1 MTPTHLIRLL
11 PEGGAEWLA
20 LGRDGR
26 ILSGPQSGLPGTPAE
41 RTWVLVPAEAVLLLR
56 APRVARA
63 RRQLEQAVPFAIED
77 QLAAPIELSHVAL
90 DESAQGED
98 LGVAVVSHA
107 AMEAWLAPLH
117 AAGIAPDRMLPDGAL
132 LSVEGATVFVEGR
145 RALLRYAPAGLF
157 AGNVEE
163 IPDWLALLAAAG
175 HPPPRLRWI
184 GPAAAV
190 PVGLAVER
198 EDADVPLR
206 WFAAR
211 LAQSDAPNLLQGRYA
226 PRRGREGARR
236 VWRWAALLALAAA
249 LAGIA
254 QLALERRQLEAR
266 HVAQRAEME
275 SLLRSAVPGISRI
288 VDPRA
293 QLAAEQ
299 ARVGRGGGGGL
310 LPLLARIAPSLSGSG
325 RYTLDGLEFR
335 GDTLELVVRAPD
347 VATLD
352 GLREVLAAM
361 ALQVEL
367 TGATPGSG
375 GVEGRLR
382 IRGGGA

>member
-1 MTPTHLIRLL
+1 
-11 PEGGAEWLA
+11 
-20 LGRDGR
+20 
-26 ILSGPQSGLPGTPAE
+26 
-41 RTWVLVPAEAVLLLR
+41 
-56 APRVARA
+56 
-63 RRQLEQAVPFAIED
+63 
-77 QLAAPIELSHVAL
+77 
-90 DESAQGED
+90 
-98 LGVAVVSHA
+98 
-107 AMEAWLAPLH
+107 
-117 AAGIAPDRMLPDGAL
+117 
-132 LSVEGATVFVEGR
+132 
-145 RALLRYAPAGLF
+145 
-157 AGNVEE
+157 
-163 IPDWLALLAAAG
+163 
-175 HPPPRLRWI
+175 
-184 GPAAAV
+184 
-190 PVGLAVER
+190 
-198 EDADVPLR
+198 LR

-226 PRRGREGARR
+226 PRRGREDARR

>member
-11 PEGGAEWLA
+11 PDGGAEWLA

-26 ILSGPQSGLPGTPAE
+26 ILSGPQSGLPATPAE
-41 RTWVLVPAEAVLLLR
+41 RTWVLVPAEAALLLR

-90 DESAQGED
+90 DDSAQGDD
-98 LGVAVVSHA
+98 LGVAVVSHS

-132 LSVEGATVFVEGR
+132 LPGEGATVFVEGR

-157 AGNVEE
+157 AGSVEE
-163 IPDWLALLAAAG
+163 IPDWLALLGTAGAA
-175 HPPPRLRWI
+175 PPRLRWI
-184 GPAAAV
+184 GTAASVPA
-190 PVGLAVER
+190 GLAVER

-211 LAQSDAPNLLQGRYA
+211 FAQSDAPNLLQGRYA
-226 PRRGREGARR
+226 PQRGREDARR

-266 HVAQRAEME
+266 HLAQRAEME
-275 SLLRSAVPGISRI
+275 SLLRTAVPGINRI

-299 ARVGRGGGGGL
+299 ARVARGGGSGL

-325 RYTLDGLEFR
+325 RYTLDGLEYR

-352 GLREVLAAM
+352 GLREALAAM